1 MSNDNTQDGAEPSP
15 ASAGSPGWTPTT
27 EKLPR
32 AGRRVLVQSF
42 SSSGVVMEVARRK
55 RPFYDRGK
63 MQRNRWEDNTGRDL
77 CYYVEYWR
85 PLPAAASCQH
95 E

>member
-1 MSNDNTQDGAEPSP
+1 MPKDDATLSA
-15 ASAGSPGWTPTT
+15 ASVGSRGWTPTAD
-27 EKLPR
+27 KLPR
-32 AGRRVLVQSF
+32 VGGRVLVQSF

>member
-1 MSNDNTQDGAEPSP
+1 MPKDDATLSA
-15 ASAGSPGWTPTT
+15 ASVGSHGWTPTSS
-27 EKLPR
+27 KLPR
-32 AGRRVLVQSF
+32 VGRRVLVQSF
-42 SSSGVVMEVARRK
+42 SASGVVMNVARRK

-85 PLPAAASCQH
+85 HLPAAASCQH

>member
-1 MSNDNTQDGAEPSP
+1 MATKQVVRKR
-15 ASAGSPGWTPTT
+15 GWTLTAD
-27 EKLPR
+27 KLPPV
-32 AGRRVLVQSF
+32 GKRVLVQSF
-42 SSSGVVMEVARRK
+42 SSSGVAMEVARRK

>member
-1 MSNDNTQDGAEPSP
+1 MPKDNATLSA
-15 ASAGSPGWTPTT
+15 ASVGSRGWTPTAA
-27 EKLPR
+27 KLPR
-32 AGRRVLVQSF
+32 VGRRVLVQSF

-85 PLPAAASCQH
+85 PLPAAASYPH